1 MRTTVSI
8 LLRVLRFVAFIIFYL
23 KELVVSSSLLAR
35 DILRPNPDFCHGIVA
50 IETDLK
56 KDTSIIALCNLL
68 SMTPGSLL
76 VEYSP
81 ERKKLYVH
89 SMYLQ
94 DAEAFRK
101 KIKTQF
107 EQPIKAIFE

>member
-1 MRTTVSI
+1 MKTFLNVLIRF
-8 LLRVLRFVAFIIFYL
+8 LRFLAFVLFYL
-23 KELVVSSSLLAR
+23 KELVVSSTLLAR
-35 DILRPNPDFCHGIVA
+35 DILRPNPGFCHGIIA

-56 KDTSIIALCNLL
+56 NDTSIIALSNLL

-76 VEYSP
+76 VEYSA
-81 ERKKLYVH
+81 ERKKLYIH
-89 SMYLQ
+89 SMYLH
-94 DAEAFRK
+94 DIEAFRQ